1 LAWQF
6 ECFEGR
12 EGKEIHV
19 TLYVCREK
27 HKMIPRWRRRRRM
40 QRRKREGF
48 GGVMGF
54 GNIGSGYRRRWP
66 RRAENDG
73 NDVGHSRGTRRGFGR

>member
-1 LAWQF
+1 
-6 ECFEGR
+6 
-12 EGKEIHV
+12 
-19 TLYVCREK
+19 
-27 HKMIPRWRRRRRM
+27 M